1 MSERSGVVTIDL
13 QASFLR
19 PASPGRITG
28 RGRALHRESDV
39 AFVEATLYDTNDEAV
54 AAGSATAR
62 VIQLSG

>member
-19 PASPGRITG
+19 PAYPGRITG
-28 RGRALHRESDV
+28 RGRVLHREGDV
-39 AFVEATLYDTNDEAV
+39 ALMEATLFDANGQAV
-54 AAGSATAR
+54 AAGSAMAR

>member
-19 PASPGRITG
+19 PAYLGRITG
-28 RGRALHRESDV
+28 RGQALHHEGDI
-39 AFVEATLYDTNDEAV
+39 AFMEATLFDANDEAV